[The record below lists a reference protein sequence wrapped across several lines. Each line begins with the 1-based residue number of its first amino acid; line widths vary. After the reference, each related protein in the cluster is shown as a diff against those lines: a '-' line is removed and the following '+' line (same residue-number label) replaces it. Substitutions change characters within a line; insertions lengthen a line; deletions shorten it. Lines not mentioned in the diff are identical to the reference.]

1 MDDDTRS
8 EQRLSFSDLQ
18 LFANDDENQNPVSS
32 SPYNSS
38 HFNQDNFLG
47 FFIEESLSFD
57 TPKSGIIFCGKVIDT
72 STDAQNPNPKMKA
85 SSKKNNNVGGLA
97 RSSDISRS
105 NSFHAFIKNGQV
117 SKLASSSKSR
127 WQVFV
132 GSDRYPKKM
141 ELSDIRSRQRRRSHG
156 SEIKDK
162 RDGQWF
168 SGLIRVLGCNGGFN
182 YDENEMTMSRFHY
195 FFLLKPKIS
204 S

>member
-18 LFANDDENQNPVSS
+18 LFANDDENQNPIIS

-47 FFIEESLSFD
+47 FFIEETLSFD
-57 TPKSGIIFCGKVIDT
+57 TPKTGIIFCGKVIDT
-72 STDAQNPNPKMKA
+72 STDTQNPNTKKKA
-85 SSKKNNNVGGLA
+85 SSKKNNNIGGLP
-97 RSSDISRS
+97 RRNSDSISRS
-105 NSFHAFIKNGQV
+105 NSFQAYIKNEQV
-117 SKLASSSKSR
+117 SKLASSSRSR

-132 GSDRYPKKM
+132 GSDRFPKKM

-156 SEIKDK
+156 SEKDK
-162 RDGQWF
+162 RDGNLF

-182 YDENEMTMSRFHY
+182 YDENEMIKSSLRYFPSRT
-195 FFLLKPKIS
+195 LRAA
-204 S
+204 